1 MLQKCHRSP
10 PRTLILILIKLR
22 TGPSHILYTNPC
34 AAHPPCPVPPWHS
47 LMEPE
52 VPAALQALL
61 SPFPSGSPAKDITIP
76 GFNHQTLSP
85 CHQPA
90 TTPRSP
96 GERSSAEFTHPRCS
110 GREKSQ
116 PRRLPREQG
125 STSWWI
131 FNRSWSALDLQ
142 QVFHSC
148 KQIL

>member
-1 MLQKCHRSP
+1 MPQEPTKNAYLNPYQALHGSFPHPLHEPSCCSSP
-10 PRTLILILIKLR
+10 PVLSLPGI
-22 TGPSHILYTNPC
+22 
-34 AAHPPCPVPPWHS
+34 PWWS
-47 LMEPE
+47 RRFLQLSQ
-52 VPAALQALL
+52 ALQALL
-61 SPFPSGSPAKDITIP
+61 SPFPSGSPAKDIAIP

-90 TTPRSP
+90 TTPCSP

-110 GREKSQ
+110 GSEKSQ

-125 STSWWI
+125 GTSWWI